1 MDSTALFCVVFGALI
16 AATRGPLLLWPDAT
30 LEIYRQVASR
40 PPLLRVLGGVLL
52 ALGSWLLQLWFDPPA
67 LHNLLQLLGWLSA
80 ATGLCLLILPRAL
93 QAIILPV
100 LEFLAQRLS
109 RTVFRGFGA
118 LALVIAAA
126 LVAFG
131 LSAA

>member
-1 MDSTALFCVVFGALI
+1 MV
-16 AATRGPLLLWPDAT
+16 
-30 LEIYRQVASR
+30 Q
-40 PPLLRVLGGVLL
+40 
-52 ALGSWLLQLWFDPPA
+52 
-67 LHNLLQLLGWLSA
+67 
-80 ATGLCLLILPRAL
+80 